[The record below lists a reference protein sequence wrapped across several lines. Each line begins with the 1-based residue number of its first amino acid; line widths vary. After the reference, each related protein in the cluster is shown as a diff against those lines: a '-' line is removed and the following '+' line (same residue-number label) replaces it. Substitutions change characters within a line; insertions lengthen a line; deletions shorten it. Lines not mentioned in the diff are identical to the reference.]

1 MSVNVKSDGSV
12 KPALEASS
20 RAGGQLVAYAEALLL
35 MLWLGAMLFFSFA
48 VAPTA
53 FAVLPTRELAGQ
65 VVSSLIGKLELIGL
79 VCGPLLLLSQ
89 FAAWPRRQAAA
100 KARVLRAILLVL
112 MTLLVAASR
121 FWVSAKLH
129 ALRAQIGGPI
139 DDVPMTDTL
148 RVEFNALH
156 GVSVSL
162 MTATMLAGLVVIF
175 LTVYLWRKR

>member
-1 MSVNVKSDGSV
+1 MAVNVTDSAAAT
-12 KPALEASS
+12 PAIERKLS
-20 RAGGQLVAYAEALLL
+20 AGEQLVASIEALLL
-35 MLWLGAMLFFSFA
+35 TVWLGGMIFFSLA
-48 VAPTA
+48 VAPTV

-79 VCGPLLLLSQ
+79 VCGPLLLLLQ
-89 FAAWPRRQAAA
+89 LFAWPKRGAEA
-100 KARVLRAILLVL
+100 KSRVLRVILLVL

-121 FWVSAKLH
+121 FWVSAKMH

-139 DDVPMTDTL
+139 DNIPVTDPL

-162 MTATMLAGLVVIF
+162 MGATLLAGLVVIF
-175 LTVYLWRKR
+175 LTVRLWLKR

>member
-1 MSVNVKSDGSV
+1 MAVNLTNSETV
-12 KPALEASS
+12 KPALEARSG
-20 RAGGQLVAYAEALLL
+20 AGEQLVAFIEALLL
-35 MLWLGAMLFFSFA
+35 TVWLGAMIFFSFA
-48 VAPTA
+48 IAPTV

-79 VCGPLLLLSQ
+79 ICGPLLLLLQ
-89 FAAWPRRQAAA
+89 LFAWPKREAEA
-100 KARVLRAILLVL
+100 KMRVVRAILLIV

-139 DDVPMTDTL
+139 DDIPVTDAL

-162 MTATMLAGLVVIF
+162 MGATMLAGIVVIF
-175 LTVYLWRKR
+175 LTVRLWLKR

>member
-1 MSVNVKSDGSV
+1 MAVNISGSETV
-12 KPALEASS
+12 KPALEVRS
-20 RAGGQLVAYAEALLL
+20 RGGEQFVAGIEALLL
-35 MLWLGAMLFFSFA
+35 TIWLGAMIFFSFA

-79 VCGPLLLLSQ
+79 ICGPLLLLLQ
-89 FAAWPRRQAAA
+89 LFAWPRRETEA
-100 KARVLRAILLVL
+100 KARVLRVILLVV

-129 ALRAQIGGPI
+129 GLRAQIGGPI
-139 DDVPMTDTL
+139 DDIPLTDAL

-162 MTATMLAGLVVIF
+162 MGATMLAGLVVIF
-175 LTVYLWRKR
+175 LTVRIWLKR

>member
-1 MSVNVKSDGSV
+1 MAVNVKSTESV
-12 KPALEASS
+12 KPALGASS
-20 RAGGQLVAYAEALLL
+20 GAGAQLVAYVEALLL

-65 VVSSLIGKLELIGL
+65 MVSSLIGKLELIGL
-79 VCGPLLLLSQ
+79 ICGPLLLLLQ
-89 FAAWPRRQAAA
+89 LAAWPRHVAEA
-100 KARVLRAILLVL
+100 KVRVLRAILLIL
-112 MTLLVAASR
+112 MTLLMAASR

-139 DDVPMTDTL
+139 DDVPVTDAL

-162 MTATMLAGLVVIF
+162 MGATMLAGLIVIF

>member
-1 MSVNVKSDGSV
+1 MAVNVKNAEST
-12 KPALEASS
+12 KPAPEARS
-20 RAGGQLVAYAEALLL
+20 RAGGQLVAYAEALVLT
-35 MLWLGAMLFFSFA
+35 LWMGAMFFFSFA

-65 VVSSLIGKLELIGL
+65 VASSLIGKLELIGL
-79 VCGPLLLLSQ
+79 ICGPLLLLSQ
-89 FAAWPRRQAAA
+89 LVAWPRREAEA
-100 KARVLRAILLVL
+100 KARVLRAILLTL
-112 MTLLVAASR
+112 MTLLVAASH

-139 DDVPMTDTL
+139 DDIPVTDAL

-162 MTATMLAGLVVIF
+162 MGATMLAGLVVIF

>member
-1 MSVNVKSDGSV
+1 MALNVKSTETA

-20 RAGGQLVAYAEALLL
+20 VTGGQFIACVDTLLL
-35 MLWLGAMLFFSFA
+35 TLWLGAMFFFSFA
-48 VAPTA
+48 VAPTV
-53 FAVLPTRELAGQ
+53 FAVLPTRDLAGQ
-65 VVSSLIGKLELIGL
+65 VVNSLIGKLELIGL
-79 VCGPLLLLSQ
+79 ICGPLLMLSQ
-89 FAAWPRRQAAA
+89 LVAWPKRESEA
-100 KARVLRAILLVL
+100 KARVLRATLLVL

-139 DDVPMTDTL
+139 DDIPVTDPQ

-162 MTATMLAGLVVIF
+162 MGATMLAGLVVVF
-175 LTVYLWRKR
+175 LTVRLWRKR